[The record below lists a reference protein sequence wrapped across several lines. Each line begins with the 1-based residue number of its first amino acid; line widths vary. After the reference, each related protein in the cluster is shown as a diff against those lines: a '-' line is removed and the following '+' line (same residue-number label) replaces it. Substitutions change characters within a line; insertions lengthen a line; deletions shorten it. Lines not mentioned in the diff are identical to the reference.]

1 MNSAGIRWRNKIFV
15 KVHAPS
21 EEKCDL
27 SKEELEQVFDHFPQY
42 HTKILL
48 EGFKRLA
55 PELFF

>member
-1 MNSAGIRWRNKIFV
+1 MQEVAGVIKCFV